1 VISAYCTSHS
11 EADRLWRMLA
21 SVPDEFFCC
30 TDVYVAGE
38 FQYQIVRTADGG
50 QTTTPLAARLG
61 HTT

>member
-1 VISAYCTSHS
+1 MISAHCTSHS

-38 FQYQIVRTADGG
+38 FQYQVVRTAAGD
-50 QTTTPLAARLG
+50 QTTVPVAARQV